1 MKPIERIFH
10 AVLFEVLAVTLAI
23 VVLITFTTHDAGA
36 LSGTMIAVATIAMA
50 WNFIYNW
57 GFDQIVTGDKTKR
70 TLILRIAHT
79 VLFQIGLLI
88 VTIPMIALLL
98 EIGLWQ
104 ALIMD
109 ISVTICITIYAFIY
123 NLTYDHA
130 RAFIVRKPLA
140 VS

>member
-36 LSGTMIAVATIAMA
+36 LSETMIAVATIAMA

-88 VTIPMIALLL
+88 VTIPVIALLL